1 MQGLRWVILSVVV
14 LGTIAAYAQTS
25 PNVSVFAT
33 GFLNPRGL
41 KWGPDG
47 NLYVAEGGTGGNN
60 STVGQ
65 CQQVPSPILDLG

>member
-1 MQGLRWVILSVVV
+1 MQRLRWVILSVVV

-33 GFLNPRGL
+33 GFSNPRGL

-47 NLYVAEGGTGGNN
+47 NLYVAEGG
-60 STVGQ
+60 
-65 CQQVPSPILDLG
+65 DRR